1 MGTAA
6 SRLGTT
12 LLSSLAFAKLSKST
26 ASLKSQEANE
36 DGGGSAGSGSA
47 TAAAAAARAAEEA
60 ADAAAEEAAARRMGG
75 TKSAPALAAS
85 RAAEQ
90 AGREVLQFGALERA
104 SPGGGGCPSGGA
116 SGAQLAQSPTRAAL
130 RQGGS
135 TLAAAGRASS
145 TGNASKGA
153 AGIARVVD
161 GVALPGSKYAQGRL
175 DFVMQVRHSPAS
187 VLPPS
192 PASVFARPLPRRA
205 SRAAVPTS
213 VAVLHVAQSPNKKP
227 CCIFRTPC
235 VPAALLQESSL
246 ENQYL
251 SALSAHFAYWSSPG
265 APAGSAFAFSS
276 AFLLP
281 VPPKAWRE
289 ACARLH
295 APLAA
300 LPPDA

>member
-36 DGGGSAGSGSA
+36 GGGSTGSSSA

-75 TKSAPALAAS
+75 TKSAPALAAG

-104 SPGGGGCPSGGA
+104 SPGGGGSPSGGA

-130 RQGGS
+130 AERRQGGS

-145 TGNASKGA
+145 TGSASKGA

-175 DFVMQVRHSPAS
+175 DFVMQVGRSPAF

-192 PASVFARPLPRRA
+192 PASVIARPLPRRA
-205 SRAAVPTS
+205 SRAAAPTS
-213 VAVLHVAQSPNKKP
+213 VAVHKCSP
-227 CCIFRTPC
+227 
-235 VPAALLQESSL
+235 VSSPAAHCCTFHDTLW
-246 ENQYL
+246 
-251 SALSAHFAYWSSPG
+251 ACC
-265 APAGSAFAFSS
+265 PAAGV
-276 AFLLP
+276 
-281 VPPKAWRE
+281 VP
-289 ACARLH
+289 
-295 APLAA
+295 
-300 LPPDA
+300 